1 MLTVFFPTD
10 DLILVVPILSAQTED
25 ITLQTITLRFVFC
38 RLELL
43 ELCGRLGRRGI
54 RLRRPKTLGRRQ
66 ALHV

>member
-43 ELCGRLGRRGI
+43 EL
-54 RLRRPKTLGRRQ
+54 
-66 ALHV
+66 